1 MYESTK
7 ICERNETGNL
17 MRQVFMTLGFKK
29 FTFYK

>member
-7 ICERNETGNL
+7 ICERNETDNL